1 MHKTRHL
8 NGDRISVQLAVLMGK
23 AGYLALQKEPA
34 GCLPRPAPI
43 TGGIL
48 VRKPPKVSKCF
59 HSAERW
65 YSFVCEAALASPAG
79 LAPSALSCSSS
90 CSANSRACTSPVYSS
105 KLDVADELSSSIPSS
120 KGSAGA
126 RCPQG
131 P

>member
-43 TGGIL
+43 TAEFSSESRPKSPSASILLKGGIASCVKPRWQALL
-48 VRKPPKVSKCF
+48 VWHLLHFPAARRAQPTLGHAHLQCIPPSLTWPMSY
-59 HSAERW
+59 HRR
-65 YSFVCEAALASPAG
+65 SPHQ
-79 LAPSALSCSSS
+79 
-90 CSANSRACTSPVYSS
+90 
-105 KLDVADELSSSIPSS
+105 